1 MENIFEKQGIVFQVI
16 DNEMMPAVL
25 DFMGEHFLPEAPI
38 SRSLGITRSQM
49 FDEMYFGEGMK
60 DGCSIVA
67 LDKDEQIIGARIGMR
82 KMRSNWTNWIFDRIP
97 YYLPEW
103 LLTAWLPQEMKKLP
117 IVLKL
122 MTLLGYD
129 VWKMFDQLGC
139 DLIYEGKA
147 VCSARNSGVKG
158 LGTELCRRA
167 ESLAKELGCTH
178 TYVCVT
184 GNYSRRIFEKL
195 GHTILSEVVYAD
207 FKDANG
213 ELYLKDTREHFS
225 VITCVKEL

>member
-1 MENIFEKQGIVFQVI
+1 M
-16 DNEMMPAVL
+16 
-25 DFMGEHFLPEAPI
+25 
-38 SRSLGITRSQM
+38 IT
-49 FDEMYFGEGMK
+49 
-60 DGCSIVA
+60 
-67 LDKDEQIIGARIGMR
+67 
-82 KMRSNWTNWIFDRIP
+82 FDRIP

-147 VCSARNSGVKG
+147 VCSARNSGVKR

-167 ESLAKELGCTH
+167 VSLAKELGCTH
-178 TYVCVT
+178 TYECMT

-207 FKDANG
+207 FKDENG
-213 ELYLKDTREHFS
+213 ELYLNDTREHFS